1 MTSRQMG
8 HSFSLMAHSEHVT
21 WCQQG
26 WKTIS
31 FPFSRQITHF
41 AFSDPT
47 EDDEGIDEGIFDTEV
62 DFEGAGGRTAD
73 GGGGDVNR
81 NGSSLW
87 EV

>member
-1 MTSRQMG
+1 
-8 HSFSLMAHSEHVT
+8 MAHSEQVT

-41 AFSDPT
+41 ASDPT
-47 EDDEGIDEGIFDTEV
+47 EDDEGIDEGVFIEGIFDTEV
-62 DFEGAGGRTAD
+62 DVEGAGGRTAD
-73 GGGGDVNR
+73 GGGDVNR

>member
-8 HSFSLMAHSEHVT
+8 HSFSRMAHSEQVT

-41 AFSDPT
+41 ASDPT
-47 EDDEGIDEGIFDTEV
+47 EDDEGIDEGVFIEGIFDTE
-62 DFEGAGGRTAD
+62 DGAGGRTAE
-73 GGGGDVNR
+73 GGGDVNR
-81 NGSSLW
+81 NGSSFW

>member
-8 HSFSLMAHSEHVT
+8 HSFSRMAHSEHVT

-47 EDDEGIDEGIFDTEV
+47 EDDEGIDEGVFIEGIFDTE
-62 DFEGAGGRTAD
+62 DGFAGGRTPD
-73 GGGGDVNR
+73 GDVNR
-81 NGSSLW
+81 NGSSFW